1 MTKTNTDMVG
11 LVELMVGLVELG
23 GFNGM
28 EITIGLPKDKI
39 NLPEG
44 IDCLVTIDKNC
55 RQAKPSSIK
64 LKRSQHNNITIAVKD
79 LSG

>member
-11 LVELMVGLVELG
+11 LVGLE

-44 IDCLVTIDKNC
+44 IDCLVTIDKN
-55 RQAKPSSIK
+55 RGQAQNYKPSSIK
-64 LKRSQHNNITIAVKD
+64 LKHSQHSNITIEVKD
-79 LSG
+79 LSM

>member
-11 LVELMVGLVELG
+11 LVELE

-28 EITIGLPKDKI
+28 EITVGLPKDKI

-44 IDCLVTIDKNC
+44 IDCLVTMDKNC
-55 RQAKPSSIK
+55 GQAKPCSIK
-64 LKRSQHNNITIAVKD
+64 LKRNQHNNISIEVKD
-79 LSG
+79 LSM